1 MSKREDKGK
10 EPKQQA
16 KQQELMTYVQPRMKG
31 QALTSNVSTATFS
44 SMSKQAE
51 SLVNGGNNVVFNP
64 YNNNL
69 VFQWVSMSMN
79 DCLSIDL
86 FNRTLLNLMCLKF
99 VSNGEIRGISDGF
112 TVDEKGQIVQ
122 LYDPTIALS
131 CAFGYKIQTESDET
145 AGRLNIE
152 IERRQ
157 LDFETLLNKYKETDA
172 NALHAESMVHY
183 IDFDLT
189 NHVMKFMIPVED
201 ESGTLSHGDTLPA
214 ETIEMGE
221 IKPGVYDPNV
231 GIDEVEKRGFID
243 KEVVNVSKDGVL
255 IDGVVV
261 STGSMYAMA
270 GFTFPAY
277 SVEVEEQTYEFGHSP
292 QSQVAFPEML
302 VLGVA
307 QTFDLAVEF
316 LIPSVKAV
324 YEYVSTVTKAMMEVI
339 AADFEAKQQLID
351 LNASMIDGIKTSC
364 GGYEEEIDEYSM
376 GSKDWRLWVFAR
388 RWIVK
393 GLSDSLQGLNG
404 PEWEENLPSLKD
416 KFESYTFGPEWKEQ
430 MSLSGD
436 GSEHTIKIGH
446 EETMTRRDVCNLYVD
461 GAADAGIVAGKD
473 SYSGI
478 YSHNWL
484 VVHGFTD
491 YKNSGEHFLCEG
503 VARFKNTVKF
513 DGSVEGLN
521 FAPLDHTH
529 SYDSLTNKPDVYTKT
544 ETDAKID
551 EKINEAMGGVSTEIQ
566 QLKDEI
572 QALNEK
578 ISELLITVKDMNTYE
593 EVLFRLID
601 LTKEIMNLKTT
612 CGNLDARIVA
622 LEGSK
627 GDVDAVKQS
636 VVELQTWKG
645 TTDQTLASLDARVTA
660 LEGR

>member
-10 EPKQQA
+10 EPQQQA

-86 FNRTLLNLMCLKF
+86 INRALLNLMSLKF

-172 NALHAESMVHY
+172 NALHAESMIHY

-221 IKPGVYDPNV
+221 IKPGVYDPSV
-231 GIDEVEKRGFID
+231 GIDEVEKRGFVD

-255 IDGVVV
+255 IDGVVA
-261 STGSMYAMA
+261 STGSIYAMA

-277 SVEVEEQTYEFGHSP
+277 SVEIEGSTYEFGHSP

-324 YEYVSTVTKAMMEVI
+324 YDHVSTVTKAMMEVI

-351 LNASMIDGIKTSC
+351 LNASMIDGIKNSC

-376 GSKDWRLWVFAR
+376 GSKDWRMWVFAR

-416 KFESYTFGPEWKEQ
+416 KFESYTFGPEWKDQ

-478 YSHNWL
+478 YTHNWL
-484 VVHGFTD
+484 VVHGLTD
-491 YKNSGEHFLCEG
+491 YKNSGDHFLCEG

-513 DGSVEGLN
+513 DGQVEGLN

-529 SYDSLTNKPDVYTKT
+529 SYESLTDKPDVYSKT

-551 EKINEAMGGVSTEIQ
+551 EKIDAAIGGVSSEIQ
-566 QLKDEI
+566 QLKNEV

-578 ISELLITVKDMNTYE
+578 ISELLIMVKDMNTYE
-593 EVLFRLID
+593 EILFRLID

-636 VVELQTWKG
+636 VVELQTWKS
-645 TTDQTLASLDARVTA
+645 TTDQTLTNLDERVKA
-660 LEGR
+660 LENP

>member
-1 MSKREDKGK
+1 MSKQGAR
-10 EPKQQA
+10 PA
-16 KQQELMTYVQPRMKG
+16 KPQNDQMLSYVQPKTQQQDDSFPSQPQRSWDG
-31 QALTSNVSTATFS
+31 LASNVSTATFS

-86 FNRTLLNLMCLKF
+86 INRTLLNLMSLKF
-99 VSNGEIRGISDGF
+99 VAGGEIRGISDGF

-172 NALHAESMVHY
+172 NALHAESMIHY

-189 NHVMKFMIPVED
+189 NHVMKFIIPVED
-201 ESGTLSHGDTLPA
+201 ASGTLSHGDTLPA

-231 GIDEVEKRGFID
+231 GIDEVEKRGFFD

-255 IDGVVV
+255 IDGVVA

-277 SVEVEEQTYEFGHSP
+277 SVVIEEQTYEFGHSP

-324 YEYVSTVTKAMMEVI
+324 YD
-339 AADFEAKQQLID
+339 DFEAKQQLID
-351 LNASMIDGIKTSC
+351 LNASMIDGIKNSC

-404 PEWEENLPSLKD
+404 PEWEENLPNLKE
-416 KFESYTFGPEWKEQ
+416 KFETYTFGPEWKEQ
-430 MSLSGD
+430 MSLSGS

-478 YSHNWL
+478 YTHNWL

-503 VARFKNTVKF
+503 VARFTNTVKF
-513 DGSVEGLN
+513 EGSVEGLN

-612 CGNLDARIVA
+612 CSNLDARIVA

-636 VVELQTWKG
+636 VVELQTWKT
-645 TTDQTLASLDARVTA
+645 TTDQTLTSLDARVTA
-660 LEGR
+660 LEGA